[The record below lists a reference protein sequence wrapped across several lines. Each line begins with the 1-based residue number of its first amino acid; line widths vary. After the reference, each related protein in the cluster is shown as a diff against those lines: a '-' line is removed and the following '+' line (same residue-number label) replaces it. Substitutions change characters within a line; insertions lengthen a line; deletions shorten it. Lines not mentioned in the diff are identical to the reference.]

1 MDAPE
6 SSSIDVRDQLGSMID
21 LLVPPRQDEMSTTEQ
36 EASQQIQAV
45 LLNANR
51 LMWPDGFQFDLTKAA
66 RLMHFDLR
74 PKLQHQATDETVE
87 RVDYHS
93 AILKDILA
101 SWHCRNQ
108 LLTIKLGLRLDD
120 VPATARIGQDE
131 RKEIFEAKAKTL
143 PTTEGCEVNLLT
155 ARGFR
160 TYFEEWVIFKIDYKV
175 PLVPAQRQIIVCLTS
190 IKDHL
195 DDIATSAG
203 QLSIAAAARRAY
215 LSRLQASEASYP
227 ELSTAGKRQDNLS
240 KSRSTKALSKV
251 QRMLSMASLTTT
263 GEDLTKKGTRN
274 KLRKKLKPTS
284 KANSE
289 AWHQPCSPPLLLEQC
304 NPENQQS
311 PCPALSALPPAPLLA
326 LEEKQLEIRKALLRE
341 SDDDERIDSLV
352 GMDSVTQEPRDE
364 KPDQETSCNTGEQHL
379 DHPSP
384 SNPES
389 TSASNRPCA
398 ISDGSAI
405 KPSSPSTNEL
415 TGLKDAD
422 GCTTAPLQNPSRTND
437 LASEQ
442 DWWRDSVFQDL
453 EAQIDQAQAQIT
465 ESAKGDEGGEDDKD
479 EDEEKKEK
487 KEDKEE
493 EEEEEKEW
501 WAEEQLTARKA
512 EARALALSVL
522 EGTGPYDAGSDF
534 GEEGGARISF
544 GA

>member
-21 LLVPPRQDEMSTTEQ
+21 LLVPPQDEMSTTEH
-36 EASQQIQAV
+36 EASQQIQAI

-74 PKLQHQATDETVE
+74 PKLQHQATEETVE
-87 RVDYHS
+87 RVEYHS

-120 VPATARIGQDE
+120 VPANARIGQDE
-131 RKEIFEAKAKTL
+131 RREIFEAKAKTL
-143 PTTEGCEVNLLT
+143 PTTEGCEIDLLT

-160 TYFEEWVIFKIDYKV
+160 TYFEEWVIFKIDYQV
-175 PLVPAQRQIIVCLTS
+175 PLLPAQRQIIVCLTS

-195 DDIATSAG
+195 DDVATSAE

-227 ELSTAGKRQDNLS
+227 EPSAAGKPWDNLS

-251 QRMLSMASLTTT
+251 QRMLSVASLTTT
-263 GEDLTKKGTRN
+263 GEDLTKKGTRK
-274 KLRKKLKPTS
+274 KLRKKFKLTS

-289 AWHQPCSPPLLLEQC
+289 AWHQPCGPPLLLEQC

-311 PCPALSALPPAPLLA
+311 PCPALSALPPAPLLV
-326 LEEKQLEIRKALLRE
+326 LEEKQLEIRKAFARE
-341 SDDDERIDSLV
+341 SDDDERVDSLV
-352 GMDSVTQEPRDE
+352 ELEAPY
-364 KPDQETSCNTGEQHL
+364 NTTEQHL

-389 TSASNRPCA
+389 TNASNRPYT
-398 ISDGSAI
+398 ISDSSAI
-405 KPSSPSTNEL
+405 KPSSPSTDEL
-415 TGLKDAD
+415 TELAREDAD
-422 GCTTAPLQNPSRTND
+422 W
-437 LASEQ
+437 

-465 ESAKGDEGGEDDKD
+465 ESAKGDEGGEDDQD
-479 EDEEKKEK
+479 EDEEKKKKEK
-487 KEDKEE
+487 KEDKDEEGEE
-493 EEEEEKEW
+493 EDEW
-501 WAEEQLTARKA
+501 WTEEQLTARKA

-522 EGTGPYDAGSDF
+522 EGTGPYNAGSDF